1 MKLENDLETQMAQLK
16 LEHQRASVLLGI
28 SLALNSARN
37 DDEILSALNQ
47 YAIEHGVA
55 AAALLYIDSSA
66 DGRPEWAQIA
76 AIWQRPGSGE
86 AGFTR
91 GMRFYLPDFPS
102 HRIWLADPNHAQL
115 IPDVANDP
123 ELDEGTRQLYL
134 ARGTQAAAAIP
145 LTRSGQWLGL
155 LSFSWHTPHAFSDQE
170 VVIYDSLPALAGP
183 SVENRRLLA
192 SMENIITENTAK
204 LTESRYMLETI
215 LNTIPV
221 GVFWKDRDG
230 RFMGCN
236 QLVARDAG
244 LGSPAEIVGKVDEDF
259 AWGDH
264 AAEYRANDL
273 SVIESGQPRLNFEEP
288 LTRSDGS
295 QGWVR
300 TSKIPLRD
308 AHGEIIGVLGMYEDI
323 TAQKQAE
330 NSLRDSQWRLE
341 LAIKSAKLGLW
352 DWDLS
357 TNQVVF
363 YNQDLP
369 RMLGYE
375 PGELAGDRDVL
386 TAMVHPDD
394 LESMLA
400 ALQAHFADPS
410 VPYTT
415 EGRLRMKDGTWKWVL
430 GTGMV
435 IERSADGQPLRMI
448 GTYQDIDQQKRFVE
462 ERERLQQEV
471 IEAQR
476 QALAELS
483 TPIIPIMDRII
494 VLPLVGGIDTRR
506 ARDVMRAVLEGI
518 TRYRAKIVILDIT
531 GVPVVDSGVAD
542 HLNRTIQAARL
553 KGAHT
558 IVTGITDAVAETIV
572 DLGIDWHMFE
582 TLRDLQSGLI
592 LALDRVGYRLQ
603 QVNNGHGRQ
612 A

>member
-1 MKLENDLETQMAQLK
+1 
-16 LEHQRASVLLGI
+16 
-28 SLALNSARN
+28 
-37 DDEILSALNQ
+37 
-47 YAIEHGVA
+47 
-55 AAALLYIDSSA
+55 
-66 DGRPEWAQIA
+66 
-76 AIWQRPGSGE
+76 
-86 AGFTR
+86 
-91 GMRFYLPDFPS
+91 
-102 HRIWLADPNHAQL
+102 
-115 IPDVANDP
+115 
-123 ELDEGTRQLYL
+123 
-134 ARGTQAAAAIP
+134 
-145 LTRSGQWLGL
+145 
-155 LSFSWHTPHAFSDQE
+155 
-170 VVIYDSLPALAGP
+170 
-183 SVENRRLLA
+183 
-192 SMENIITENTAK
+192 
-204 LTESRYMLETI
+204 
-215 LNTIPV
+215 
-221 GVFWKDRDG
+221 VFWKDRDG

-236 QLVARDAG
+236 QLVAQDAG
-244 LGSPAEIVGKVDEDF
+244 LGSPAEIVGKLDEDC
-259 AWGDH
+259 AWSDH
-264 AAEYRANDL
+264 AAEYRADDL
-273 SVIESGQPRLNFEEP
+273 RVIESGQPRLNFEEP

-295 QGWVR
+295 RSWLR

-323 TAQKQAE
+323 TAQKEAE
-330 NSLRDSQWRLE
+330 NRLRDSQRRLE
-341 LAIKSAKLGLW
+341 LAVKSAKLGLW

-357 TNQVVF
+357 TNQVAF
-363 YNQDLP
+363 YNEDLP

-375 PGELAGDRDVL
+375 PGELAGDRDVF
-386 TAMVHPDD
+386 TGMVHPDD
-394 LESMLA
+394 LEAMVA

-448 GTYQDIDQQKRFVE
+448 GTYQDIDQQKRFAE

-542 HLNRTIQAARL
+542 HMNRTIQAARL
-553 KGAHT
+553 KGAQT

-572 DLGIDWHMFE
+572 DLGIDWHTFE